1 MTLTGSSVHHT
12 IFQKPPAS
20 SRMTSN
26 VELTYHAIVAQVWS
40 LSLAAAM
47 TLFPSGAIAQTTGS
61 SPPQLE
67 RKIPLGKVTG
77 RIDHM
82 AIDLAR
88 RRLFVAELGNDSVG
102 VVDLKAQKVV
112 HRISGLKEPQGVAY
126 IRMND
131 SLYVANGGDGSVRVF
146 HGPDYSP
153 AGRIDL
159 GADADNIRADLAANR
174 ILVGFGSGAIA
185 VVDLRDNAKT
195 KTFALKAHP
204 ESFQLDAESG
214 QLFVNLPNTRTIA
227 VLDANTGK
235 EEHTWPLR
243 HGGNFPMALDPERKR
258 VLVAFRNPA
267 KLAAFDW
274 QTSGLLSE
282 VDICGDADDLFLDQK
297 LNRIYVTCGA
307 GFIDVLRADDAKYS
321 RVARVPTAPGAR
333 TGLFVP
339 EINRLLLGVR
349 SRFTEPAAIW
359 VYRTA
364 P

>member
-1 MTLTGSSVHHT
+1 MHH
-12 IFQKPPAS
+12 ILK
-20 SRMTSN
+20 
-26 VELTYHAIVAQVWS
+26 
-40 LSLAAAM
+40 AM
-47 TLFPSGAIAQTTGS
+47 TAVGLTTLALASASIGQPATEKS
-61 SPPQLE
+61 LQLE
-67 RKIPLGKVTG
+67 AKIPLGNVAG

-82 AIDLAR
+82 AIDLQKH
-88 RRLFVAELGNDSVG
+88 RLFVAELGNDSVG
-102 VVDLKAQKVV
+102 VVDLDAKKVV
-112 HRISGLKEPQGVAY
+112 HRVSGLKEPQGLAY
-126 IRMND
+126 IRLND

-159 GADADNIRADLAANR
+159 GADADNIRADLPANR

-185 VVDLRDNAKT
+185 AIDLLNNAKT

-204 ESFQLDAESG
+204 ESFQLDAASG
-214 QLFVNLPNTRTIA
+214 QVFVNVPNARTIA

-235 EEHTWPLR
+235 EAHTWPLR

-274 QTSGLLSE
+274 EIGGLVSE
-282 VDICGDADDLFLDQK
+282 VDICGDADDLFVDQK
-297 LNRIYVTCGA
+297 LNRVYVTCGA
-307 GFIDVLRADDAKYS
+307 GFIDVLATDDAKYS
-321 RVARVPTAPGAR
+321 RVARVQTVAGAR

-339 EINRLLLGVR
+339 EMDRLLLGVR
-349 SRFTEPAAIW
+349 AGFKEPAAIW
-359 VYRTA
+359 VYRTT

>member
-1 MTLTGSSVHHT
+1 MMIATVTVGLTTLAFTG
-12 IFQKPPAS
+12 AS
-20 SRMTSN
+20 TGQST
-26 VELTYHAIVAQVWS
+26 TDKS
-40 LSLAAAM
+40 L
-47 TLFPSGAIAQTTGS
+47 
-61 SPPQLE
+61 QLE
-67 RKIPLGKVTG
+67 SKIPLGNVAG
-77 RIDHM
+77 RVDHM
-82 AIDLAR
+82 AIDLER
-88 RRLFVAELGNDSVG
+88 HRLFVAELGNGSVG
-102 VVDLKAQKVV
+102 VVDLNAKKVV
-112 HRISGLKEPQGVAY
+112 HRISDLKEPQGVAH

-131 SLYVANGGDGSVRVF
+131 SLYVANGGDGSVRVY

-153 AGRIDL
+153 VGRIDL
-159 GADADNIRADLAANR
+159 GADADNIRVDLGANR
-174 ILVGFGSGAIA
+174 ILVGYGSGAIA
-185 VVDLRDNAKT
+185 VVDLQDNAKT

-204 ESFQLDAESG
+204 ESFQFDAASG

-282 VDICGDADDLFLDQK
+282 VDICGDADDLFLDRK
-297 LNRIYVTCGA
+297 RNRVYVTCGA
-307 GFIDVLRADDAKYS
+307 GFIDVLTADDAKYA
-321 RVARVPTAPGAR
+321 RVTRVPTVAGAR

-339 EINRLLLGVR
+339 EMDRLLLGVR
-349 SRFTEPAAIW
+349 AGFKQPAAIW